1 MRYKQEIA
9 LFLNFIAFKHVL
21 SYLPFLPLD
30 DTSARLCV
38 LSCYF
43 KILDNSLVFKIY
55 KV

>member
-21 SYLPFLPLD
+21 SYLPSLPLD
-30 DTSARLCV
+30 DTSDRFCV

-43 KILDNSLVFKIY
+43 KILDNSLIFKI
-55 KV
+55 